1 MDELQLRVAEA
12 RQEDVNRFIVR
23 LSSEVMEK
31 LGVKTGD
38 VIEIKGRKITAAI
51 VWPAHDENRDQEIIR
66 MDGTMRHNAGV
77 SLGEKVT
84 VRKANE
90 KEAKAVVLSPISTSI
105 HKIDKSFVTFVK
117 RRLLNCPLTRGDVIN
132 IPLLKR
138 ALSFRVISTKP
149 VGVVIVTDRTNLI
162 VRESAEEAGAIP
174 YVTYEDIGGL
184 HEAIQRIRE
193 MVELPLKHPELF
205 KRLGIDPPK
214 GVLLHGPPGCG
225 KTLVA
230 RAVANESDAYF
241 IAINGPEIMGKF
253 YGESEHRLRQV
264 FDDAEK
270 NAPSIIFIDE
280 IDAIAPKREEVTGE
294 VERRVV
300 AQLLALMDGLKARGQ
315 VIVIGATNRPNAL
328 DPALR
333 RPGRFDREIEI
344 GVPDRD
350 GRREIL
356 QIHTRGMPLAEDVNL
371 DRVADMTHGFVG
383 ADLAALCR
391 EAAMKALRRYLPE
404 MDLDEEVIPPHVL
417 EKIKITMK
425 DFLDALKEIQPSA
438 IREVLVE
445 VPNVHW
451 DDVGGL
457 EEVKRELKE
466 AVEWP
471 LKHPKVFKR
480 MGVDPP
486 KGILLYGPPGTGK
499 TLLAKAIATES
510 EANFI
515 SVKGPELMSKW
526 VGESEKAVREIFRKA
541 RMVSPTIIFF
551 DEIDSLAPR
560 RGFTSETQ
568 VTERVVS
575 QLLTELDGLEPLRE
589 IIVIAATSR
598 PDMLDPALLRPGRF
612 DRLIYVPPPDKKA
625 RLEIL
630 KIHTRKMPIADD
642 VDLLKLA
649 EATNGFVGADLAALC
664 REAAMLA
671 LREDIEAKVVKW
683 EHFEKALQ
691 KIHPTVTPEAIRWY
705 ERLKEQFKRFHQ
717 LQPTPTV

>member
-51 VWPAHDENRDQEIIR
+51 VWPTHDENRDQEIIR

-90 KEAKAVVLSPISTSI
+90 KEAKTVVLSPISTSI

-541 RMVSPTIIFF
+541 RIVSPTIIFF

>member
-404 MDLDEEVIPPHVL
+404 IDLDEEVIPPHVL

>member
-1 MDELQLRVAEA
+1 
-12 RQEDVNRFIVR
+12 
-23 LSSEVMEK
+23 
-31 LGVKTGD
+31 
-38 VIEIKGRKITAAI
+38 
-51 VWPAHDENRDQEIIR
+51 
-66 MDGTMRHNAGV
+66 
-77 SLGEKVT
+77 
-84 VRKANE
+84 
-90 KEAKAVVLSPISTSI
+90 
-105 HKIDKSFVTFVK
+105 
-117 RRLLNCPLTRGDVIN
+117 
-132 IPLLKR
+132 
-138 ALSFRVISTKP
+138 
-149 VGVVIVTDRTNLI
+149 
-162 VRESAEEAGAIP
+162 
-174 YVTYEDIGGL
+174 
-184 HEAIQRIRE
+184 
-193 MVELPLKHPELF
+193 
-205 KRLGIDPPK
+205 
-214 GVLLHGPPGCG
+214 
-225 KTLVA
+225 
-230 RAVANESDAYF
+230 
-241 IAINGPEIMGKF
+241 
-253 YGESEHRLRQV
+253 
-264 FDDAEK
+264 
-270 NAPSIIFIDE
+270 
-280 IDAIAPKREEVTGE
+280 
-294 VERRVV
+294 
-300 AQLLALMDGLKARGQ
+300 
-315 VIVIGATNRPNAL
+315 
-328 DPALR
+328 
-333 RPGRFDREIEI
+333 
-344 GVPDRD
+344 
-350 GRREIL
+350 

-371 DRVADMTHGFVG
+371 DELAERTHGFVG

-404 MDLDEEVIPPHVL
+404 IDLDEEVIPPHVL

-471 LKHPKVFKR
+471 LKHPEVFKR

-541 RMVSPTIIFF
+541 RMVSPAIIFF

-560 RGFTSETQ
+560 RGFTNETQ

-589 IIVIAATSR
+589 IVVIAATSR
-598 PDMLDPALLRPGRF
+598 PDMLDLALLRPGRF

-671 LREDIEAKVVKW
+671 LREDIEAKMVRWK
-683 EHFEKALQ
+683 HFEKALQ